1 MTRDSE
7 GERPQKTVAELL
19 AQHGGQVGG
28 APRRRRRRAADDD
41 DAPSI
46 SDTAPQAII
55 DRVRAEGPPPPGVGR
70 RNGAAPAPPPPAEQ
84 TDEAPLA
91 RGGRPPRVP
100 PPPQGG
106 TGGYP
111 VPPPQAPEEGGRPL
125 PPRPL
130 NGTRNGIPVP
140 PAEAPPGRRGPS
152 PEPPGSEGTLSARLD
167 GLEGTAADQ
176 GGMEPPAPSRPGTG
190 RFPLPPR
197 RRRPP
202 RGTPPPPPEPSTEQ
216 FPAVAGAPDT
226 DVPHP
231 DEPPAG
237 LAGWRRRRQDT
248 QNEDTEVGVMPVVP
262 QAPAGPEEDDDEGP
276 PTGFYTP
283 NFDDDDEA
291 DGPDG
296 RYHAGLL
303 EDDPLGE
310 QRPHD
315 PYAADY
321 EDDYAY
327 DEELDDR
334 DELAGSDLDED
345 EETASPAKQWLALA
359 GQLALG
365 VAGGAAVWLG
375 FNWLWG
381 QLPAAALIAALV
393 VTVGLVWIVRKVR
406 RAEDL
411 QTTVLALLVGLVVT
425 VSPAALLLVSR

>member
-28 APRRRRRRAADDD
+28 ASRRRRRRAADDD

-84 TDEAPLA
+84 TDEAPPA

-100 PPPQGG
+100 PPPQG

-111 VPPPQAPEEGGRPL
+111 VPPPPAPEDGGRPL
-125 PPRPL
+125 PARGL
-130 NGTRNGIPVP
+130 NGTRNGMPVP
-140 PAEAPPGRRGPS
+140 PAEAPQGRPQARRGPQ
-152 PEPPGSEGTLSARLD
+152 EPPASDGTLSARLD
-167 GLEGTAADQ
+167 GLEGNAETAT
-176 GGMEPPAPSRPGTG
+176 GERPARPGTG
-190 RFPLPPR
+190 AFPVPPR

-202 RGTPPPPPEPSTEQ
+202 RGAPPPPPEPSTEQ
-216 FPAVAGAPDT
+216 FPAVAAEPDAEAPL
-226 DVPHP
+226 P

-237 LAGWRRRRQDT
+237 LAGWRRRRKDA

-262 QAPAGPEEDDDEGP
+262 PAPPGPAEDDDEGP

-283 NFDDDDEA
+283 NFDDDDED
-291 DGPDG
+291 DGQDG
-296 RYHAGLL
+296 RYRAGLL

-310 QRPHD
+310 QGPHD

-327 DEELDDR
+327 DEHDDHDERAAR
-334 DELAGSDLDED
+334 DLGED
-345 EETASPAKQWLALA
+345 EEAASPAKQWLALA

-381 QLPAAALIAALV
+381 QLPAAALIAALL